1 MALVILV
8 FGVLMNSHP
17 LAVEF
22 LPDAYAICRLPA
34 NEPIPAWAAG
44 PFTSITRT
52 SDELSIVCRQT
63 QVPDDVKCER
73 DWRCLRVVGT
83 IPFSMVGVL
92 ASLLNPLAEADIS
105 VFTISTFDT
114 DYVFVKERDVKKA
127 RHALQSAHFRQRG

>member
-1 MALVILV
+1 VLVILV

-22 LPDAYAICRLPA
+22 LPDGYAISRLPA

-44 PFTSITRT
+44 PFVSITRT
-52 SDELSIVCRQT
+52 ADELSIVCRQA
-63 QVPDDVKCER
+63 QVPADVKCER
-73 DWRCLRVVGT
+73 DWRCLRIVGA

-92 ASLLNPLAEADIS
+92 ASLLNPLADANIA

-114 DYVFVKERDVKKA
+114 DYVFVKEKDAEKA
-127 RHALQSAHFRQRG
+127 RHALQLTHSCL